1 MLFPSYAL
9 DLNISQI
16 PMAPI
21 TKLHNQTPIKGDRVP
36 AFAKAFP
43 VANKI

>member
-1 MLFPSYAL
+1 M
-9 DLNISQI
+9 

-21 TKLHNQTPIKGDRVP
+21 TKLHNQTPKKGERVP

-43 VANKI
+43 VANNM